1 MKLKLLSAAMVVGAL
16 VCGPAA
22 TVADA
27 ATYSNGT
34 ATATFTVS
42 LTLQANCTTSANPL
56 NFGTNGVLNS
66 AINQQTSV
74 GVTCT
79 NTTPYNVGLDA
90 GSVSGSS
97 VTNRLLAGTASGNTS
112 TTVQFQLY
120 QDSGH
125 TTAWGNSQGTN
136 TVGGTGT
143 GSMQS
148 ISVYGQ
154 IPSQS
159 TPRPD
164 TYQTTVT
171 ATVYF

>member
-1 MKLKLLSAAMVVGAL
+1 MKLKLLSTALVGAL
-16 VCGPAA
+16 VCGSAA
-22 TVADA
+22 TLADA

-34 ATATFTVS
+34 ATAAFTVS

-66 AINQQTSV
+66 AINQQTTV
-74 GVTCT
+74 AVTCT

-90 GSVSGSS
+90 GSVSGSTVGS
-97 VTNRLLAGTASGNTS
+97 RLLAGTASGNTS
-112 TTVQFQLY
+112 TTVAFQLY
-120 QDSGH
+120 QDAGH
-125 TTAWGNSQGTN
+125 TTSWGNTQGTN

-143 GSMQS
+143 GSLQS

-154 IPSQS
+154 IPVQS